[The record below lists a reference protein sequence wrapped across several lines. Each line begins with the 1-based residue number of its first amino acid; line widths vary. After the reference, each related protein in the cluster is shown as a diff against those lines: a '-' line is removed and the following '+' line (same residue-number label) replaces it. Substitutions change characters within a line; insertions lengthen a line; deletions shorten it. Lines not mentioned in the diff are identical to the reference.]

1 MSILITLIIVIT
13 AAVLLF
19 IAVDY
24 LPAGNPKLNGLL
36 KFIILTLC
44 GLFVLAQVVGG
55 LGHFG

>member
-1 MSILITLIIVIT
+1 MSILITLIIVIV

-24 LPAGNPKLNGLL
+24 LPVGNPKIKGLL
-36 KFIILTLC
+36 KFLILALC
-44 GLFVLAQVVGG
+44 AVFVLAQVVGG